1 MPEGGLYC
9 DCTMVRIVLSRLGFP
24 FAVRVVEDE
33 DDDAE
38 DVPILEGPGLPSV
51 DVLCGALEICS
62 YAASVVREP

>member
-1 MPEGGLYC
+1 M
-9 DCTMVRIVLSRLGFP
+9 LSRLGFP
-24 FAVRVVEDE
+24 FAVRVVEDD